1 MPRFA
6 SLPEYILGVTLEI
19 WEGRQIASLH
29 RAYGRDMVARSTLG
43 VMVGVEDVIRDT
55 LASQAA
61 FPDRQIFGDDVIWSG
76 NATDGYLSSH
86 RSMIIGTH
94 TGHGTFGP
102 PTGRVVAAR
111 CIADCFVQDEVITDE
126 WLCYDMGGMVR
137 ALGHSPESYARDM
150 IAREGG
156 PARARRPFTPAIDL
170 PGPYTGRGNDH
181 PTGQRLADILTR
193 IMSYDIAVIGTD
205 YDRAVH
211 ISHAGNV
218 TGWGRPFAESQWMQ
232 FRTAFPDA
240 TFAID
245 HQIGRTDEGQPDRA
259 AIRWSLSGT
268 HSGYGLWGSPTG
280 APVHI
285 MGFTHAEFGPWGL
298 RREFTLWDEVSI
310 WKQILLACPDHRY
323 TA

>member
-1 MPRFA
+1 MPARFA
-6 SLPEYILGVTLEI
+6 SLPDYILGVTHEI
-19 WEGRQIASLH
+19 WEQRQIASLQQ
-29 RAYGRDMVARSTLG
+29 AYGPGMIARSTLG
-43 VMVGVEDVIRDT
+43 VMVGVDDVIRDT
-55 LASQAA
+55 LASLAA

-76 NATDGYLSSH
+76 NASDGHLSSH

-94 TGHGTFGP
+94 TGHGPFGP

-137 ALGHSPESYARDM
+137 ALGHTPDSFARDM
-150 IAREGG
+150 IIREGG
-156 PARARRPFTPAIDL
+156 PDRARRPFTSAIDL
-170 PGPYTGRGNDH
+170 PGPYSGRGNEH
-181 PTGQRLADILTR
+181 PTGQRLGHILTR
-193 IMSYDIAVIGTD
+193 LMTHDFAVIAAD

-218 TGWGRPFAESQWMQ
+218 TGWGRQFAESQWMQ

-240 TFAID
+240 TFTID
-245 HQIGRTDEGQPDRA
+245 HQIGRSDPGEPDRA
-259 AIRWSLSGT
+259 AIRWSLSGAHT
-268 HSGYGLWGSPTG
+268 GHGLWGPPTG

-285 MGFTHAEFGPWGL
+285 MGFTHAEFGPRGL

-323 TA
+323 V